1 MIIEPTQ
8 ITVGDRTFNDL
19 THIEPFWACGYVE
32 GTKEILLINSEDE
45 PTGANEH
52 ISSMLDGFG
61 SDEWA
66 EFNEEIDNRGLIRP
80 VEE

>member
-1 MIIEPTQ
+1 MTS
-8 ITVGDRTFNDL
+8 
-19 THIEPFWACGYVE
+19 E